1 MALFSM
7 GVARVAWMLRLVE
20 TGADGDGWST
30 DVMEIAKSADL
41 RDIADLGLSL
51 AEAKQLLAA
60 LQREVVVG
68 QARDHALR
76 RPTCRACGGACHLKD
91 YRPHRIATLF
101 GQVSVRLPRF
111 RCVACG
117 GIESSVDWPSHGR
130 STPELDSL
138 QAHLSALISYR
149 TAAEVLAQMLPLDAG
164 EDHETLRRHTLARG
178 EQL

>member
-30 DVMEIAKSADL
+30 DVIEIATSADL
-41 RDIADLGLSL
+41 RDIATLGLSL

-60 LQREVVVG
+60 LQREVVAA
-68 QARDHALR
+68 QAREHALR

-101 GQVSVRLPRF
+101 GQVTGRLPRF
-111 RCVACG
+111 RCIACG
-117 GIESSVDWPSHGR
+117 GLESGGDLPSHSR
-130 STPELDSL
+130 STPELDRL
-138 QAHLSALISYR
+138 AGHLSWLMSY
-149 TAAEVLAQMLPLDAG
+149 
-164 EDHETLRRHTLARG
+164 
-178 EQL
+178 